1 MDGDSIPRCTI
12 AARSLRGV
20 LLRESREYVGVP
32 SPQLV
37 ATSVVSH
44 LTQRSGSD
52 SRGQR
57 RKWATGGNGTRRSDR
72 NSSVLRE

>member
-12 AARSLRGV
+12 AARSLRRV

-37 ATSVVSH
+37 ATSVV
-44 LTQRSGSD
+44 
-52 SRGQR
+52 
-57 RKWATGGNGTRRSDR
+57 
-72 NSSVLRE
+72 

>member
-12 AARSLRGV
+12 AARSLRRV

-32 SPQLV
+32 SSQLV

-44 LTQRSGSD
+44 LTQRSGSA

-57 RKWATGGNGTRRSDR
+57 RKWATEGKHTAK
-72 NSSVLRE
+72 

>member
-57 RKWATGGNGTRRSDR
+57 RKWSTGESAHGEVIAIRPW
-72 NSSVLRE
+72 LRE

>member
-37 ATSVVSH
+37 ATSVV
-44 LTQRSGSD
+44 
-52 SRGQR
+52 
-57 RKWATGGNGTRRSDR
+57 
-72 NSSVLRE
+72 

>member
-12 AARSLRGV
+12 AARSLRRV

-37 ATSVVSH
+37 ATSVVFTSYAAERLS
-44 LTQRSGSD
+44 LTRTTQKMGD
-52 SRGQR
+52 
-57 RKWATGGNGTRRSDR
+57 GGNQYTAK
-72 NSSVLRE
+72 